1 MDKPQK
7 NNLTEAILS
16 QGEAEAANILRTAKE
31 EAEKELSSASSAGE
45 ELLYKTRE
53 NAEKEAAGL
62 IEKRETLARL
72 EVKKRLLSAK
82 QDVLTGVYRRALGK
96 LSSLSENQYL
106 DLLQNL
112 IVRNAEEGERV
123 VFAAD
128 CPVNRET
135 LENLPVLKDR
145 HLTPVF
151 GGKFRGGLRIEGKS
165 CDKDLSFDTLV
176 ASVREDTEAEISAAL
191 FAAENGEKNAND

>member
-7 NNLTEAILS
+7 NDLTEAILS

-45 ELLYKTRE
+45 ELLHKTRE
-53 NAEKEAAGL
+53 DAEKEAAGL

-96 LSSLSENQYL
+96 LS
-106 DLLQNL
+106 
-112 IVRNAEEGERV
+112 
-123 VFAAD
+123 
-128 CPVNRET
+128 
-135 LENLPVLKDR
+135 
-145 HLTPVF
+145 
-151 GGKFRGGLRIEGKS
+151 
-165 CDKDLSFDTLV
+165 
-176 ASVREDTEAEISAAL
+176 
-191 FAAENGEKNAND
+191 